1 MDGAFFVSHLDGV
14 PDVEAERLQP
24 FTLHLDLWRF
34 DVPAAEVMVFALS
47 CACFFRIR
55 FDCIKV
61 CRGIWGS

>member
-24 FTLHLDLWRF
+24 FPFHLDFRRF

-47 CACFFRIR
+47 CT
-55 FDCIKV
+55 
-61 CRGIWGS
+61 